1 MRNILKKSNKNC
13 SCNKAIFIF
22 IRNGD
27 CDVINYVNQ
36 PKHNNAHLDLLDIM
50 FKKFY
55 GNRPENLQERHSKDK
70 HTETDTQKRTYRHT
84 YSPVLF
90 QT

>member
-1 MRNILKKSNKNC
+1 MLIKSNKNC
-13 SCNKAIFIF
+13 SHVSAFLKFLKKS
-22 IRNGD
+22 D